1 MLVCVDAH
9 LTKRS
14 KVALMFAGSVMCNKQ
29 AARRQLKLYDVDLDS
44 VSFYGRSEND
54 GLCNICKIMTYP

>member
-1 MLVCVDAH
+1 MLVCVYAH

-29 AARRQLKLYDVDLDS
+29 SVAARRQLKLYDVDLDS
-44 VSFYGRSEND
+44 VSFMAAVKMMD
-54 GLCNICKIMTYP
+54 CVIFVKL